1 MKKGIIILLFL
12 ALCLSSCG
20 RKENQ
25 GPVVLVLASFYGE
38 SVLQK
43 QVDVFNQNHTDY
55 QIEIKSYQRADISEE
70 DGIAQIQREIIAG
83 NGPDL
88 IDFGSSYSNTDVI
101 GGYTEDLMPYLE
113 GDLDKYFTNILESFC
128 YKGSL
133 YAIPVSFTLDTF
145 AGSKEALGGREQWN
159 VREMMACY
167 QEQPEDV
174 MLYPGETRYDVLSRI
189 LTGSMEYYIDWESG
203 TCSFDQGEFGQVLSF
218 AASFPEGLEIDND
231 FSVKQA
237 FLDGKALIIPTRIG
251 GIYGIASA
259 EYIFDDK
266 DISYIGYPVEGVSGT
281 VISPASSVLAIS
293 GKSKHKEICW
303 EFISQYLDV
312 EYQKK
317 LGLPI
322 NRAAM
327 EEKLAQ
333 SLETEYEIV
342 DGEKQPVVK
351 SQVSFEGD
359 DQPQYIYC
367 LTEEQTQRLM
377 ELIESAQI
385 NDAYDHHLYRII
397 MDEVDSYFSGDKTL
411 EEVTEII
418 QNKASIYVSESSK

>member
-38 SVLQK
+38 SELQK

-88 IDFGSSYSNTDVI
+88 IDFGTRYSNTDVM
-101 GGYTEDLMPYLE
+101 GGYTEDLLPYLE
-113 GDLDKYFTNILESFC
+113 GDLDKYFTNILESFY

-145 AGSKEALGGREQWN
+145 AGSKEALDGREQWN
-159 VREMMACY
+159 IQEMMACY
-167 QEQPEDV
+167 EEQTEGV

-203 TCSFDQGEFGQVLSF
+203 TCSFDQGEFGKVLSF
-218 AASFPEGLEIDND
+218 AASFPEGLEIDED
-231 FSVKQA
+231 FSVKQT
-237 FLDGKALIIPTRIG
+237 FLDGKALIIPTRIMG
-251 GIYGIASA
+251 VYDIADR
-259 EYIFDDK
+259 EYVFDDK

-327 EEKLAQ
+327 EQKLAQ

-351 SQVSFEGD
+351 NQVSFEGD

-385 NDAYDHHLYRII
+385 NDAYDHHLYRVI

-411 EEVTEII
+411 EEVTDII

>member
-1 MKKGIIILLFL
+1 MKKGIILLLIL

-20 RKENQ
+20 NKETQ
-25 GPVVLVLASFYGE
+25 GPVVLVLATFQEGPE
-38 SVLQK
+38 LHK
-43 QVDVFNQNHTDY
+43 QVEIFNQNHRDY
-55 QIEIKSYQRADISEE
+55 QIEIKSYQRANVSEE
-70 DGIAQIQREIIAG
+70 DGIAKIQREIIAG

-88 IDFGSSYSNTDVI
+88 IDFGDEYSNTDVM
-101 GGYTEDLMPYLE
+101 GGYTEDLIPYLD
-113 GDLDKYFTNILESFC
+113 GDWEKYFTNILDSLC
-128 YKGSL
+128 YKDCL
-133 YAIPVSFTLDTF
+133 YAIPTWFSLDTF
-145 AGSKEALGGREQWN
+145 AGSKEALGGRERWN
-159 VREMMACY
+159 IQEMMACY
-167 QEQPEDV
+167 DEQPEGV
-174 MLYPGETRYDVLSRI
+174 MLYPGETRYNVLNRI

-203 TCSFDQGEFGQVLSF
+203 TCSFDQEEFGQILSF
-218 AASFPEGLEIDND
+218 SASFPEGLELDDD

-237 FLDGKALIIPTRIG
+237 FLDGKALIIPTHIM
-251 GIYGIASA
+251 GIYDIADA
-259 EYIFDDK
+259 EYIFGST

-281 VISPASSVLAIS
+281 VISPKSPVLAIS

-327 EEKLAQ
+327 EEKLTQ

-342 DGEKQPVVK
+342 DGEKKPVAK
-351 SQVSFEGD
+351 SQVLIAGD
-359 DQPQYIYC
+359 DQPQDIYC
-367 LTEEQTQRLM
+367 LTEEQAQRLM
-377 ELIESAQI
+377 QLIESTQI
-385 NDAYDHHLYRII
+385 NDAFDYHLYRII